1 LGLKSNDELK
11 LHNRLTSLKM
21 AIKDEEKIVS
31 ELQTKKTLSENSER
45 VFII

>member
-11 LHNRLTSLKM
+11 LHDRLTSLKM

-31 ELQTKKTLSENSER
+31 ELQTKKPFPKIQKGFL
-45 VFII
+45 